1 MSVAG
6 RLRIARRIPEGAQQV
21 RLERVGAVC
30 DAAGTAELRQLRH
43 LEPLKPA
50 GVDAGE
56 GLEIERHVECQAVI
70 ARATAHAHP
79 DARELAARH
88 VHARRVAPS
97 FGEDAELSRELY
109 HGALERRD
117 VIADAEAHAREIN
130 QRVDDELSRSVIG
143 HLAATV
149 DLHHRNLARG
159 DEVRAARI
167 EPEGEDR
174 RVLEKTDLVR
184 GRRIAPPRAALPR
197 AASRL
202 VLATPR

>member
-30 DAAGTAELRQLRH
+30 DAAGTAEIRELRH

-79 DARELAARH
+79 DARELAADTYT
-88 VHARRVAPS
+88 P
-97 FGEDAELSRELY
+97 G
-109 HGALERRD
+109 
-117 VIADAEAHAREIN
+117 
-130 QRVDDELSRSVIG
+130 
-143 HLAATV
+143 
-149 DLHHRNLARG
+149 
-159 DEVRAARI
+159 
-167 EPEGEDR
+167 
-174 RVLEKTDLVR
+174 
-184 GRRIAPPRAALPR
+184 
-197 AASRL
+197 ASRRPS
-202 VLATPR
+202 ARMPNSPASSITARSSA

>member
-1 MSVAG
+1 
-6 RLRIARRIPEGAQQV
+6 
-21 RLERVGAVC
+21 
-30 DAAGTAELRQLRH
+30 
-43 LEPLKPA
+43 EP
-50 GVDAGE
+50 
-56 GLEIERHVECQAVI
+56 
-70 ARATAHAHP
+70 
-79 DARELAARH
+79 AARN

-117 VIADAEAHAREIN
+117 VSADAEAHAREIN

-143 HLAATV
+143 HLAAAV

-174 RVLEKTDLVR
+174 RVLEKPDLVR
-184 GRRIAPPRAALPR
+184 GRRIALAGEALHRAPG
-197 AASRL
+197 RL
-202 VLATPR
+202 VLAKPGAADHGRAQVLSEGHDVDSGGAQVSECLVDLGIALTEP